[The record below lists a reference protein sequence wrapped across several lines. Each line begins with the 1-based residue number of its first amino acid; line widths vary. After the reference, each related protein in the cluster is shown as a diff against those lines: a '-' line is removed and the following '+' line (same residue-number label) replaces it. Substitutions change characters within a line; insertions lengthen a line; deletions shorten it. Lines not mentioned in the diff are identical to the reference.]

1 MLVIKPDT
9 TTVARLTKVESAWGY
24 VVWSGDKEFG
34 YLLCASCGGV
44 GKSYDKCAS
53 GLENVTFLSAAWDRA
68 ARVLLCLISY
78 CEILKQTARNH
89 CSLNSC

>member
-1 MLVIKPDT
+1 M

-68 ARVLLCLISY
+68 ARVLLFNF
-78 CEILKQTARNH
+78 ILRDPQTN
-89 CSLNSC
+89 CQKPLQS